1 MEAQLCKLCGKRHHR
16 YDPHI
21 WPEITTFRGVSIVTS
36 DEVLPA
42 VAADVTEPIH
52 VFETGYAPKPPAKFD
67 RNAYQREYM
76 RRRRAKR

>member
-1 MEAQLCKLCGKRHHR
+1 MEAQLCKLCGERHSR
-16 YDPHI
+16 YDPHV
-21 WPEITTFRGVSIVTS
+21 WPEITTFWGVSIITS

-42 VAADVTEPIH
+42 VSVTEPIH
-52 VFETGYAPKPPAKFD
+52 VFETGYTPKAKAKFD